1 MHRTAV
7 FCHHEGMKKV
17 LLYLPIVL
25 ALLLLAAHFLRYGN
39 TVIVVGIAA
48 LSGLLFVR
56 RTWAARIIQLVLVAG
71 TVEWLRTLAML
82 VQERM
87 ALGAFGQ
94 APELCI
100 QLADLRAQPVCRN
113 PAQSTQD
120 PGDQD
125 EAQDGAA

>member
-1 MHRTAV
+1 M

-56 RTWAARIIQLVLVAG
+56 RAWAARIIQLVLVAG
-71 TVEWLRTLAML
+71 TVEWLRTLTML

-87 ALGAFGQ
+87 ALGAPYLRMAVILGLVAAVTAFAALLFQ
-94 APELCI
+94 SKELKA
-100 QLADLRAQPVCRN
+100 LYRATPD
-113 PAQSTQD
+113 A
-120 PGDQD
+120 
-125 EAQDGAA
+125 

>member
-1 MHRTAV
+1 
-7 FCHHEGMKKV
+7 MKKV

-56 RTWAARIIQLVLVAG
+56 RAWAARIIQLVLVAG

-87 ALGAFGQ
+87 ALGAPYLRMAVILGLVAAVTAFAALLFQ
-94 APELCI
+94 SKELKA
-100 QLADLRAQPVCRN
+100 LYRATSGV
-113 PAQSTQD
+113 
-120 PGDQD
+120 
-125 EAQDGAA
+125 

>member
-1 MHRTAV
+1 M

-56 RTWAARIIQLVLVAG
+56 RAWAARIIQLVLVAG

-87 ALGAFGQ
+87 ALGAPYLRMAVILGLVAAVTAFAALLFQ
-94 APELCI
+94 SKELKA
-100 QLADLRAQPVCRN
+100 LYRATPD
-113 PAQSTQD
+113 A
-120 PGDQD
+120 
-125 EAQDGAA
+125 

>member
-1 MHRTAV
+1 M

-17 LLYLPIVL
+17 LLYLPTVL

-39 TVIVVGIAA
+39 TVIVVGIVA

-56 RTWAARIIQLVLVAG
+56 RAWAARIIQLVLVAG

-87 ALGAFGQ
+87 ALGAPYLRMAVILGLVAAVTAFAALLFQ
-94 APELCI
+94 SKELKA
-100 QLADLRAQPVCRN
+100 LYRAT
-113 PAQSTQD
+113 S
-120 PGDQD
+120 
-125 EAQDGAA
+125 GA

>member
-1 MHRTAV
+1 M

-56 RTWAARIIQLVLVAG
+56 RAWAARIIQLVLVAG

-87 ALGAFGQ
+87 ALGAPYLRMAVILGLVAAVTAFAALLFQ
-94 APELCI
+94 SKELKA
-100 QLADLRAQPVCRN
+100 LYRAT
-113 PAQSTQD
+113 S
-120 PGDQD
+120 
-125 EAQDGAA
+125 GA

>member
-1 MHRTAV
+1 M

-39 TVIVVGIAA
+39 TVIVVGIVA

-56 RTWAARIIQLVLVAG
+56 RAWAARIIQLVLVAG

-87 ALGAFGQ
+87 ALGAPYLRMAVILGLVAAVTAFAALLFQ
-94 APELCI
+94 SKELKA
-100 QLADLRAQPVCRN
+100 LYRATPD
-113 PAQSTQD
+113 A
-120 PGDQD
+120 
-125 EAQDGAA
+125 

>member
-1 MHRTAV
+1 M

-56 RTWAARIIQLVLVAG
+56 RAWAARIIQLVLVAG

-87 ALGAFGQ
+87 ALGAPYLRMAVILGLVAAVTAFAALLFQ
-94 APELCI
+94 SKELKA
-100 QLADLRAQPVCRN
+100 LYRATSGV
-113 PAQSTQD
+113 
-120 PGDQD
+120 
-125 EAQDGAA
+125 

>member
-1 MHRTAV
+1 M
-7 FCHHEGMKKV
+7 FCHHGSMKKI

-56 RTWAARIIQLVLVAG
+56 RPWAARIIQLVLVAG
-71 TVEWLRTLAML
+71 TVEWLRTLVML

-87 ALGAFGQ
+87 ALGAPYLRMAIILGVVAAVTALAALLFQARELKAIYQ
-94 APELCI
+94 APSD
-100 QLADLRAQPVCRN
+100 A
-113 PAQSTQD
+113 
-120 PGDQD
+120 
-125 EAQDGAA
+125 